1 MLKQIAHSS
10 RADAVVTQILE
21 LMKQGRLRPGDKL
34 PSEPELVRM
43 LNVGRSSIREAKQ
56 ILATRKLIET
66 RAGQGSFVRRVRSA
80 ELMDGDILYLLLAD
94 ETLSDLQE
102 TREVLE
108 IDLVGF
114 AAERA
119 TAADLDAIAA
129 TLSQIRAAIPDRQ
142 SVFEAGLT
150 FHRSLI
156 DAAHNQVVVT
166 IYRTIQAL
174 LETYQ
179 RPIYTER
186 HDPEADLR
194 EHTAIYEAVKA
205 GDAQR
210 ARLLMREHLAGV
222 RALTF
227 DHRPSSGER

>member
-1 MLKQIAHSS
+1 MLRQIAHSS
-10 RADAVVTQILE
+10 RADAVVTQVLE
-21 LMKQGRLRPGDKL
+21 LIKQGRLRPGDKL

-66 RAGQGSFVRRVRSA
+66 RAGQGSFVRRVRSD
-80 ELMDGDILYLLLAD
+80 EVMDGDILYLLLAD

-129 TLSQIRAAIPDRQ
+129 TLDDSRAAIPDRQ
-142 SVFEAGLT
+142 SVFEAGLA

-194 EHTAIYEAVKA
+194 EHTAIYHAVKA

-227 DHRPSSGER
+227 DHDPSRGER